1 MVKSTEIEEVK
12 IIDPKVFKD
21 ERGFFYESFNINSL
35 QNEGI
40 NFIPVQQNCAFSI
53 KKGTIRGL
61 HFQNNPMAQAKLVR
75 CTVGRV
81 MDYAVD
87 LRKDSPTYL
96 KHVKVELSAENK
108 RQLYIPRGFAHGVI
122 SLEDNSTIEYF
133 ADNPY
138 SPENDRSIRY
148 DDPSINIK
156 WEIEELILSEKDK
169 NAPFAENSDCNF
181 VMNKGEGR

>member
-1 MVKSTEIEEVK
+1 MVTPTNIPEVK
-12 IIDPKVFKD
+12 IVEPRVFAD
-21 ERGFFYESFNINSL
+21 DRGFFFEALNVLTLEKNGISFTPI
-35 QNEGI
+35 QE
-40 NFIPVQQNCAFSI
+40 NCAYSL

-81 MDYAVD
+81 MDYAID

-96 KHVKVELSAENK
+96 NYVAVELSAENK

-122 SLEDNSTIEYF
+122 SLEDNTTIEYF

-148 DDPSINIK
+148 DDPQIGIQ
-156 WEIEELILSEKDK
+156 WPVAELILSDKDK
-169 NAPFAENSDCNF
+169 NAPFVADCDCNF
-181 VMNKGEGR
+181 

>member
-1 MVKSTEIEEVK
+1 MVIDTEIKEVK
-12 IIDPKVFKD
+12 IVEPRVFAD
-21 ERGFFYESFNINSL
+21 DRGFFFESFNSIKL
-35 QNEGI
+35 ADEGI
-40 NFIPVQQNCAFSI
+40 EFNPVQQNCAFSL

-96 KHVKVELSAENK
+96 KHVAVELSAENK

-122 SLEDNSTIEYF
+122 SLQDNTVIEYF

-148 DDPSINIK
+148 DDPQININ
-156 WEIEELILSEKDK
+156 WGIEELILSDKDK
-169 NAPFAENSDCNF
+169 NAPLLSDSDCNF
-181 VMNKGEGR
+181 

>member
-1 MVKSTEIEEVK
+1 MVTPTEISDVK
-12 IIDPKVFKD
+12 IVEPRVFND
-21 ERGFFYESFNINSL
+21 DRGFFFEALNVITLEKNGISFTPI
-35 QNEGI
+35 QE
-40 NFIPVQQNCAFSI
+40 NCAYSL

-81 MDYAVD
+81 MDYAID

-96 KHVKVELSAENK
+96 KYVAVELSAENK

-122 SLEDNSTIEYF
+122 SLEDNTTIEYF

-148 DDPSINIK
+148 NDPQIGIH
-156 WEIEELILSEKDK
+156 WPVEELILSEKDK
-169 NAPFAENSDCNF
+169 NAPFAADCDCNF
-181 VMNKGEGR
+181 